1 MLRNSIR
8 AILAFLVLGCRGGAP
23 SGAPTPEQDLPRP
36 LSGFA
41 TQRLIL
47 APASHVRADS
57 LGWVQQAG
65 GARGMARR
73 LDTVLATHLDSR
85 GLAQRWI
92 LPAELVRTFERNRS
106 YATDPYQLSVE
117 PLRLASFKTGEK
129 YGEPLSSQLRTMIA
143 LEEDTRYVLMPIEL
157 RFDRVTGAVGQRASL
172 RLALLDP
179 RLAEARWV
187 ADVRSEVTSDTRTA
201 LEMLASRVADLFVAP

>member
-1 MLRNSIR
+1 MLRNSIG
-8 AILAFLVLGCRGGAP
+8 AILTILVLGCRGGTP
-23 SGAPTPEQDLPRP
+23 SPATTPDQDLPRP
-36 LSGFA
+36 LAGFA
-41 TQRLIL
+41 TQRLIV

-73 LDTVLATHLDSR
+73 LDSALAIHFEAR

-92 LPAELVRTFERNRS
+92 LPAELVRTFERSRS

-117 PLRLASFKTGEK
+117 PLRVPSFRTGEK

-143 LEEDTRYVLMPIEL
+143 LQEDARYVLMPIEL
-157 RFDRVTGAVGQRASL
+157 RFDRVTGAAGERGSL

-187 ADVRSEVTSDTRTA
+187 ADVRSEAAPDARAA
-201 LEMLASRVADLFVAP
+201 LEMIASRVADLFVAP